1 LTRAEER
8 TRVGPLAQGSAPQLD
23 ARDPTPLWAQLA
35 DQLRRRLGAG
45 EFDEQFPT
53 EAELVAAVGV
63 SRATVREAIRRL
75 RAEGLLEARRGSGT
89 FVVRR
94 QLDAPIFGA
103 SGLAQTIT
111 AAGLVENSK
120 VLRIEEGTAGEVA
133 GRALETDPGEPVLW
147 VERLRF
153 ADGEPLALDR
163 SALRLKSADRRALAE
178 ADLDH
183 GSIYGLLE
191 AHCGLRI
198 TAGREWLRAVTC
210 GQAERGLL
218 RPGRGEGV
226 LEVERVSYAAGRAV
240 EWRRSLLR
248 GRGYVLVASWGNAP
262 PAPRHADPGS
272 GARV

>member
-1 LTRAEER
+1 M
-8 TRVGPLAQGSAPQLD
+8 
-23 ARDPTPLWAQLA
+23 PLWAQLA
-35 DQLRRRLGAG
+35 GELRRRLDAG

-53 EAELVAAVGV
+53 EAELVEAFGV

-75 RAEGLLEARRGSGT
+75 RAEGLLDARQGRGT

-94 QLDAPIFGA
+94 ELDAPIFGT

-120 VLRIEEGTAGEVA
+120 VLRIEEGVAGEA
-133 GRALETDPGEPVLW
+133 AARALVAESGERVLW

-163 SALRLKSADRRALAE
+163 SALRLGQAERRALAE
-178 ADLDH
+178 ADLGH

-198 TAGREWLRAVTC
+198 TGGREWLRAVTC
-210 GQAERGLL
+210 GPVERSLL

-226 LEVERVSYAAGRAV
+226 LEVERVSYAAERAV
-240 EWRRSLLR
+240 EWRRSLVR
-248 GRGYVLVASWGNAP
+248 GRGYVLSASWGNVP
-262 PAPRHADPGS
+262 PAHRDANPVPGP
-272 GARV
+272 GL

>member
-1 LTRAEER
+1 MTRSKETSRAGTLAE
-8 TRVGPLAQGSAPQLD
+8 GSAPRLD
-23 ARDPTPLWAQLA
+23 ANDPTPLWAQLA
-35 DQLRRRLGAG
+35 DELRRRLAAG

-53 EAELVAAVGV
+53 EAALVAAVGV

-75 RAEGLLEARRGSGT
+75 RAEGLLDARRGSGT

-94 QLDAPIFGA
+94 QLDAPIFGT

-120 VLRIEEGTAGEVA
+120 VLRVGEGAAGEA
-133 GRALETDPGEPVLW
+133 AARALGTDSVEPVLW

-163 SALRLKSADRRALAE
+163 SALRLSSAQRRAMAE
-178 ADLDH
+178 ADLGH

-191 AHCGLRI
+191 THCGLRI

-210 GQAERGLL
+210 GQVERSLL
-218 RPGRGEGV
+218 QPGRGEGV
-226 LEVERVSYAAGRAV
+226 LEVERVSYAAERAV
-240 EWRRSLLR
+240 EWRRSLVR
-248 GRGYVLVASWGNAP
+248 GRGYVLAASWGTVP
-262 PAPRHADPGS
+262 PAAQLVNPNAGS
-272 GARV
+272 RP

>member
-1 LTRAEER
+1 MTRSKQGSG
-8 TRVGPLAQGSAPQLD
+8 VGPLAYGSAPQLD
-23 ARDPTPLWAQLA
+23 ASDPTPLWAQLA
-35 DQLRRRLGAG
+35 DELRLRLGAG

-75 RAEGLLEARRGSGT
+75 RAEGLLDARRGSGT

-94 QLDAPIFGA
+94 QLDAPIFGT

-111 AAGLVENSK
+111 AAGLVENSE
-120 VLRIEEGTAGEVA
+120 VLRIEEGTAGDTA
-133 GRALETDPGEPVLW
+133 GRALGTEAGEPVLW

-163 SALRLKSADRRALAE
+163 SALVLDSAERRALAE
-178 ADLDH
+178 ADLGH

-191 AHCGLRI
+191 DHCGLRI
-198 TAGREWLRAVTC
+198 SGGREWLRAVTC
-210 GQAERGLL
+210 DQHERSLL

-226 LEVERVSYAAGRAV
+226 LEVERVSYAASRAV
-240 EWRRSLLR
+240 EWRRSLVR
-248 GRGYVLVASWGNAP
+248 GRGYILAASWGKVP
-262 PAPRHADPGS
+262 SQPGS
-272 GARV
+272 PGAGARL